1 MRILVI
7 ARGSMTT
14 IEYTGITQIVYDG
27 INFEL
32 RKPDG
37 AVDYSVKDYYFTLL
51 FYKGAIIC
59 IKI

>member
-14 IEYTGITQIVYDG
+14 IEYTGVTEIVYDG

-37 AVDYSVKDYYFTLL
+37 PVDYSVRDYFFTVL
-51 FYKGAIIC
+51 F
-59 IKI
+59 

>member
-7 ARGSMTT
+7 ARGSMST

-37 AVDYSVKDYYFTLL
+37 AVDYSVKDYYFTVL
-51 FYKGAIIC
+51 F
-59 IKI
+59 